1 MFFSKKI
8 ISILYL
14 LLLLAVNVYAFE
26 QSLSPQDN
34 ITVGDK
40 VVLNIKADGLTV
52 DSLDKSKLQELNFGD
67 FELLDVQSAQDNSV
81 NFILSVYKSG
91 KTELLSV
98 ELQYEYENQQKF
110 VKTNAVPVE
119 IKSVLNPQEPSQDVL
134 DIKGIVKFNHSLLWY
149 LYFVLAI
156 ILLMVIIYL
165 AYKYIKKRN
174 RKPIQ
179 EEIIQAIPP
188 KEYALKQLN
197 DLMAL
202 DLIQKGY
209 IKEYYDKL
217 SDIIRFYISR
227 TYSIDGMEKTTAEL
241 YSMLKNKVTPEHN
254 RELKNYLLNCDFVK
268 FAKLIPTQ
276 EDIEKDFNTAKK
288 FVEEL

>member
-156 ILLMVIIYL
+156 
-165 AYKYIKKRN
+165 
-174 RKPIQ
+174 
-179 EEIIQAIPP
+179 
-188 KEYALKQLN
+188 
-197 DLMAL
+197 
-202 DLIQKGY
+202 
-209 IKEYYDKL
+209 
-217 SDIIRFYISR
+217 
-227 TYSIDGMEKTTAEL
+227 
-241 YSMLKNKVTPEHN
+241 
-254 RELKNYLLNCDFVK
+254 
-268 FAKLIPTQ
+268 PT
-276 EDIEKDFNTAKK
+276 
-288 FVEEL
+288 

>member
-174 RKPIQ
+174 RKPTQ

-188 KEYALKQLN
+188 KEYALKQLS